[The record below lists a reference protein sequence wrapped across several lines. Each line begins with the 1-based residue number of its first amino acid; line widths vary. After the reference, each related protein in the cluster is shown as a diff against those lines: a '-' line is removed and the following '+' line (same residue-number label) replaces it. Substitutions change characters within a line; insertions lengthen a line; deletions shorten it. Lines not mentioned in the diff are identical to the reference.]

1 MNSPTTFDSNPGG
14 AEPQPETSV
23 SAFEGFI
30 AVLRKHQGKIAIVGA
45 DLMLAMLS
53 YCVAVNLFRDINGV
67 VWAREVLAATLGVL
81 LAARLAGILAA
92 GLENTSLRYPSPYEV
107 LRVIRGVAL
116 GSAVFLV
123 LCRFAHFRHELPA

>member
-14 AEPQPETSV
+14 AEPQPQTSV

-45 DLMLAMLS
+45 DLLLAMLS

-67 VWAREVLAATLGVL
+67 AWAREVLAATLGILV
-81 LAARLAGILAA
+81 AARLAGILAA
-92 GLENTSLRYPSPYEV
+92 GLEKASLRYPSPSDV
-107 LRVIRGVAL
+107 LHVIRGVAV
-116 GSAVFLV
+116 SS
-123 LCRFAHFRHELPA
+123 